1 MAVYLEIE
9 YIEWVENSSS
19 YDEDRIRI
27 TSGNY
32 SDSVMASRYN
42 YNVMNILNEYSEDGW
57 EVVHFTDTF
66 NYIETNIL
74 QRRKCYL
81 LRKS

>member
-9 YIEWVENSSS
+9 SLEWIENSA
-19 YDEDRIRI
+19 DEENRILI
-27 TSGNY
+27 TSGNGRY
-32 SDSVMASRYN
+32 GEMASHYN
-42 YNVMNILNEYSEDGW
+42 KNVMNILNEHSEDGW

-66 NYIETNIL
+66 NYIEKNVL
-74 QRRKCYL
+74 QRRKCYF

>member
-9 YIEWVENSSS
+9 SIEWVD
-19 YDEDRIRI
+19 YIPDGEDKILI
-27 TSGNY
+27 TSEEGSYNVT
-32 SDSVMASRYN
+32 SVN
-42 YNVMNILNEYSEDGW
+42 YNVMQKVMQILNEHSEDGW

-66 NYIETNIL
+66 NYIETKL